1 MNSNIMTFDEIIRK
15 YSFLPAADISGK
27 LNDTLEGNTTVVVT
41 APPGAGKSTLLPLS
55 VNAGSKRNGKILMLE
70 PRRIAARQIACR
82 MAEMIGEG
90 VGQTVGYRVRFE
102 SRVSVQTRIEVITE
116 GILTRMLVAD
126 PTLDGVDTVI
136 FDEFHE
142 RSINTDL
149 SLALCRYSQQLLRDD
164 LKIVV
169 MSATIDASAIC
180 KAMNAPLI
188 ECSGRMFPVRVEY
201 ADEAQNGFDDLLT
214 DSARIAARVVSR
226 VLHEQEGDILVFLP
240 GQGEIQRCVE
250 LLGDSMEGTVVFPL
264 YGNLS
269 PEQQHR
275 AIMPL
280 PDGRRKVVIASPIAE
295 TSLTIEGVR
304 TVVDSGLCR
313 HLAFDARSG
322 LSHLETV
329 EISRDMMVQRTGRAG
344 RLEDGVCYR
353 LWRQVEE
360 HKMEDQRRPEI
371 EYIDLAP
378 LALEV
383 AAFGENDI
391 WQLPWLTPP
400 DKGRVAQSLKLLRLL
415 GAIGADGNITPL
427 GKQMAAMPCHPRIAK
442 MILSCRTPEL
452 KSLACDIAA
461 LLEEKDPMANSAD
474 TDISM
479 RISSLR
485 GSRKRQSLG
494 KWKRIALIAQ
504 EYRRMVRVAEDNTDV
519 VPSCVG
525 ILVANAYPERV
536 AMALDDAGNFRL
548 ASGENVKLDLAD
560 SMSAYPWIA
569 VASLYSHGKSGRVFL
584 AAPVEKSDLPVYSY
598 DNVSWNSKMGC
609 VVAQREKRMG
619 CLVVDSNPIADIDR
633 KTIVDVVC
641 NAAKKDGTGMFDWND
656 NVSRLQL
663 RVMKVAE
670 WHPELSLPDLST
682 SHILETADEWLPF
695 YLENNGK
702 IRQNVA
708 ELKKINMYDVLWA
721 MIPYDLQM
729 QIERLAPTHIVVPTG
744 SRIKVDYRQGA
755 AAPVLSVRLQECFG
769 MEKTPCVNDGRQPLL
784 MELLSPG
791 FKPVQLTQD
800 LESFWN
806 TTYFEVRKELKRRY
820 PKHYWPEN
828 PLEAE
833 AVRGVKR

>member
-1 MNSNIMTFDEIIRK
+1 MNSNIMTFDEIIKK
-15 YSFLPAADISGK
+15 YSFLPAADIAGK
-27 LNDTLEGNTTVVVT
+27 LNDTLENSKSVVVT
-41 APPGAGKSTLLPLS
+41 APPGAGKSTLLPLTI
-55 VNAGSKRNGKILMLE
+55 NARSNRTGKILMLE

-82 MAEMIGEG
+82 MAEMIGEN
-90 VGQTVGYRVRFE
+90 VGETVGYRVRFE
-102 SRVSVQTRIEVITE
+102 SKVSTNTRVEVITE
-116 GILTRMLVAD
+116 GILTRMLVSD

-149 SLALCRYSQQLLRDD
+149 SLALCRYTQQLLRDD
-164 LKIVV
+164 LRIVV

-180 KAMNAPLI
+180 KAMDAPLI
-188 ECSGRMFPVRVEY
+188 ECSGRMFPVKIVY
-201 ADEAQNGFDDLLT
+201 ADEAQNGLEEVLT
-214 DSARIAARVVSR
+214 DSARLAARVVSQATR
-226 VLHEQEGDILVFLP
+226 EQKGDILVFLP
-240 GQGEIQRCVE
+240 GQGEIQRCAE
-250 LLGDSMEGTVVFPL
+250 LLGDSLVGAVVFPL

-275 AIMPL
+275 AIIPL
-280 PDGRRKVVIASPIAE
+280 PDGRRKVVIATPIAE

-304 TVVDSGLCR
+304 IVVDSGLCR
-313 HLAFDARSG
+313 RLAFDVNSG

-329 EISRDMMVQRTGRAG
+329 RISRDMMTQRTGRAG
-344 RLEDGVCYR
+344 RLEEGVCYR

-360 HKMEDQRRPEI
+360 HKMEEQRRPEI
-371 EYIDLAP
+371 EYVDLAP
-378 LALEV
+378 LVLDI
-383 AAFGENDI
+383 AAFGEDI

-400 DKGRVAQSLKLLRLL
+400 DKGRVLQAVKLLHIL
-415 GAIGADGNITPL
+415 GAIDADGKITPL
-427 GKQMAAMPCHPRIAK
+427 GKQMAGMPCHPRIAK
-442 MILSCRTPEL
+442 MILSSKTQEM

-485 GSRKRQSLG
+485 GSRKRQSMG

-525 ILVANAYPERV
+525 ALVANAYPERV
-536 AMALDDAGNFRL
+536 AMALDNAGNYRL
-548 ASGENVKLDLAD
+548 ANGDNVKLDLSD
-560 SMSAYPWIA
+560 SMSAYQWIA
-569 VASLYSHGKSGRVFL
+569 VASLNSRGKSGRVFL
-584 AAPVEKSDLPVYSY
+584 AAPVEKSDLTVYSH
-598 DNVSWNSKMGC
+598 DNVSWNNKGGC

-619 CLVVDSNPIADIDR
+619 CLVVDSTPITDIGR
-633 KTIVDVVC
+633 ETIVEVIC
-641 NAAKKDGTGMFDWND
+641 NAAKKDGLSMFDWNES
-656 NVSRLQL
+656 VSGLQT

-670 WHPELSLPDLST
+670 WHPELPLPDIST
-682 SHILETADEWLPF
+682 QHVLYTAGEWLPL
-695 YLENNGK
+695 YLEHNGK
-702 IRQNVA
+702 IRSTVA
-708 ELKKINMYDVLWA
+708 ELKKINIHDVLWA
-721 MIPYDLQM
+721 MVPYDLQI

-744 SRIKVDYRQGA
+744 SRIKVDYRPGA

-769 MEKTPCVNDGRQPLL
+769 MEKTPCVDDGKQPLL

>member
-1 MNSNIMTFDEIIRK
+1 MTFDEIIRK

-27 LNDTLEGNTTVVVT
+27 LNDILEDNTTVVVT
-41 APPGAGKSTLLPLS
+41 APPGAGKSTLLPLT
-55 VNAGSKRNGKILMLE
+55 VNAGRNRTGKILMLE

-82 MAEMIGEG
+82 MAEMIGEE

-102 SRVSVQTRIEVITE
+102 SKVSAKTRIEVITE
-116 GILTRMLVAD
+116 GILTRMLVSD
-126 PTLDGVDTVI
+126 PTLDGVDYVI

-149 SLALCRYSQQLLRDD
+149 SLALCRYTQHLLRDN
-164 LKIVV
+164 LKIVL
-169 MSATIDASAIC
+169 MSATIDATAIC
-180 KAMNAPLI
+180 KTLNAPLI
-188 ECSGRMFPVRVEY
+188 ECSGRMFPVKVVY
-201 ADEAQNGFDDLLT
+201 ADEGQNGFDDVLA
-214 DSARIAARVVSR
+214 DSARLAARVVSR
-226 VLHEQEGDILVFLP
+226 ASGEQKGDILVFLP
-240 GQGEIQRCVE
+240 GQGEIQRCTE
-250 LLGDSMEGTVVFPL
+250 LLGDSLNETVVLPL

-280 PDGRRKVVIASPIAE
+280 SDGRRKVVIATPIAE

-304 TVVDSGLCR
+304 ILVDSGLCR
-313 HLAFDARSG
+313 RLAFDAHSG

-329 EISRDMMVQRTGRAG
+329 VISRDMMAQRTGRAG
-344 RLEDGVCYR
+344 RLEDGACYR

-371 EYIDLAP
+371 EYVDLTP

-391 WQLPWLTPP
+391 WQLPWLTQP
-400 DKGRVAQSLKLLRLL
+400 DKGRVMQALKLLQLL
-415 GAIGADGNITPL
+415 GAIGADGKITPL
-427 GKQMAAMPCHPRIAK
+427 GTQMAAMPCHPRIAK
-442 MILSCRTPEL
+442 MMLSCKTARQ
-452 KSLACDIAA
+452 KCLACDIAA

-474 TDISM
+474 TDISL

-485 GSRKRQSLG
+485 GSRSRQSPG
-494 KWKRIALIAQ
+494 RWKRIAMIAH
-504 EYRRMVRVAEDNTDV
+504 EYRRMLKVAEDNADV
-519 VPSCVG
+519 APSEVG
-525 ILVANAYPERV
+525 LLVANAYPERI
-536 AMALDDAGNFRL
+536 AMALDNSGNFRL
-548 ASGENVKLDLAD
+548 ANGDNVKLDLAD

-569 VASLYSHGKSGRVFL
+569 VASLYSRGKSGRVFL
-584 AAPVEKSDLPVYSY
+584 SAPVEKSDLPVYIH
-598 DNVSWNSKMGC
+598 DNVSWNSKTGC
-609 VVAQREKRMG
+609 VVAQREKRIG
-619 CLVVDSNPIADIDR
+619 CLVVDSNPIADVGRED
-633 KTIVDVVC
+633 IVEVIC
-641 NAAKKDGTGMFDWND
+641 RAAKKDGLSMFDWND
-656 NVSRLQL
+656 NVARLQL

-670 WHPELSLPDLST
+670 WHPELALPDIST
-682 SHILETADEWLPF
+682 PHVLETSDEWLPL

-702 IRQNVA
+702 IRTNVG
-708 ELKKINMYDVLWA
+708 ELKKINLHDVLWA
-721 MIPYDLQM
+721 MIPYELQI
-729 QIERLAPTHIVVPTG
+729 QIDRLAPTHIVVPTG
-744 SRIKVDYRQGA
+744 SRVKVDYRQGA

-769 MEKTPCVNDGRQPLL
+769 MEETPCVNDGKQPLL

-800 LESFWN
+800 LQSFWK

-833 AVRGVKR
+833 AVRGVRRK

>member
-102 SRVSVQTRIEVITE
+102 SRVSVQTSIEVITE

-378 LALEV
+378 LVLEV

-415 GAIGADGNITPL
+415 
-427 GKQMAAMPCHPRIAK
+427 
-442 MILSCRTPEL
+442 PEL
-452 KSLACDIAA
+452 
-461 LLEEKDPMANSAD
+461 P
-474 TDISM
+474 
-479 RISSLR
+479 R
-485 GSRKRQSLG
+485 
-494 KWKRIALIAQ
+494 
-504 EYRRMVRVAEDNTDV
+504 
-519 VPSCVG
+519 
-525 ILVANAYPERV
+525 
-536 AMALDDAGNFRL
+536 
-548 ASGENVKLDLAD
+548 
-560 SMSAYPWIA
+560 
-569 VASLYSHGKSGRVFL
+569 
-584 AAPVEKSDLPVYSY
+584 
-598 DNVSWNSKMGC
+598 
-609 VVAQREKRMG
+609 
-619 CLVVDSNPIADIDR
+619 
-633 KTIVDVVC
+633 
-641 NAAKKDGTGMFDWND
+641 
-656 NVSRLQL
+656 
-663 RVMKVAE
+663 
-670 WHPELSLPDLST
+670 
-682 SHILETADEWLPF
+682 
-695 YLENNGK
+695 
-702 IRQNVA
+702 
-708 ELKKINMYDVLWA
+708 
-721 MIPYDLQM
+721 
-729 QIERLAPTHIVVPTG
+729 
-744 SRIKVDYRQGA
+744 
-755 AAPVLSVRLQECFG
+755 
-769 MEKTPCVNDGRQPLL
+769 
-784 MELLSPG
+784 
-791 FKPVQLTQD
+791 
-800 LESFWN
+800 
-806 TTYFEVRKELKRRY
+806 
-820 PKHYWPEN
+820 
-828 PLEAE
+828 
-833 AVRGVKR
+833 

>member
-1 MNSNIMTFDEIIRK
+1 MTFDEIIRK
-15 YSFLPAADISGK
+15 YSFLPAAAISGK
-27 LNDTLEGNTTVVVT
+27 LNKTLEGNSTVVVT
-41 APPGAGKSTLLPLS
+41 APPGAGKSTLLPLTLL
-55 VNAGSKRNGKILMLE
+55 AGGNRAGKILMLE

-82 MAEMIGEG
+82 MAEMIGEE

-102 SRVSVQTRIEVITE
+102 SRVSANTRIEVITE

-126 PTLDGVDTVI
+126 PTLEGVDTVI

-149 SLALCRYSQQLLRDD
+149 SLALCRYTQQLLRDD
-164 LKIVV
+164 LRIAV

-180 KAMNAPLI
+180 KTMSAPLI
-188 ECSGRMFPVRVEY
+188 ECSERMFPVKIIY
-201 ADEAQNGFDDLLT
+201 ADEVQNGLDDVLT
-214 DSARIAARVVSR
+214 DSARLAARVVVR
-226 VLHEQEGDILVFLP
+226 ALLEQEGDILVFLP
-240 GQGEIQRCVE
+240 GQGEIQRCME
-250 LLGDSMEGTVVFPL
+250 FLGDSPNGAVVFPL

-295 TSLTIEGVR
+295 TSLTIEGVGI
-304 TVVDSGLCR
+304 VVDSGLCR
-313 HLAFDARSG
+313 RLAFDGHSG

-329 EISRDMMVQRTGRAG
+329 GISRDMMTQRTGRAG
-344 RLEDGVCYR
+344 RLEEGVCYR

-360 HKMEDQRRPEI
+360 HKMEEQRRPEI
-371 EYIDLAP
+371 EYVDLAS
-378 LALEV
+378 LVLEV

-400 DKGRVAQSLKLLRLL
+400 DKGRVGQAMKLLQLL
-415 GAIGADGNITPL
+415 GAISADGRITPL
-427 GKQMAAMPCHPRIAK
+427 GKQIAGMPCHPRIAK
-442 MILSCRTPEL
+442 MILSCKTPEM

-504 EYRRMVRVAEDNTDV
+504 EYRRMVRAAEDNADA
-519 VPSCVG
+519 VPSDVG
-525 ILVANAYPERV
+525 LLVANAYPERV

-548 ASGENVKLDLAD
+548 ANGDNVKLDLDD

-569 VASLYSHGKSGRVFL
+569 VASLYSRGKSGRVFL
-584 AAPVEKSDLPVYSY
+584 AAPVEKSDLPVYLH

-609 VVAQREKRMG
+609 IVAQREKRMG
-619 CLVVDSNPIADIDR
+619 CLVVDSTPIADIDR
-633 KTIVDVVC
+633 KTIVDVIC
-641 NAAKKDGTGMFDWND
+641 NAAKKDGLGMFDWND
-656 NVSRLQL
+656 SVSRLQL
-663 RVMKVAE
+663 RVMKAAE
-670 WHPELSLPDLST
+670 WHPELPLPDIST
-682 SHILETADEWLPF
+682 RHVLETAGEWLPL

-702 IRQNVA
+702 IRSNVA
-708 ELKKINMYDVLWA
+708 ELKKINLHDVLWA

-729 QIERLAPTHIVVPTG
+729 QIDRLAPTHLVVPTG
-744 SRIKVDYRQGA
+744 SRIKIDYRQGA

-769 MEKTPCVNDGRQPLL
+769 MEKTPCVNDGKQPLL